1 MTHYYPLRLAT
12 LTAAC
17 FLIYTSASAT
27 PIVTDDNTA
36 VRDETDY
43 TLSLRPAVSERLFIS
58 KAIEKEI
65 VRIKRM
71 ITNEKLA
78 WMFENCYP
86 NTLDTTVHFDGKDDT
101 FVVTGDI
108 PAMWLGDS
116 SAQVWPYLRFVNK
129 DENLR
134 KMLRGVIL

>member
-43 TLSLRPAVSERLFIS
+43 AL
-58 KAIEKEI
+58 
-65 VRIKRM
+65 
-71 ITNEKLA
+71 
-78 WMFENCYP
+78 
-86 NTLDTTVHFDGKDDT
+86 
-101 FVVTGDI
+101 
-108 PAMWLGDS
+108 
-116 SAQVWPYLRFVNK
+116 
-129 DENLR
+129 
-134 KMLRGVIL
+134 